1 MIASSHVSAQPDR
14 RAGRAVET
22 RTLTAQHIRG
32 LVPYIPMWQRQ
43 RALADARA
51 RGDIG
56 DQLLLLQHEHVF
68 TNGRHGDRR
77 HLLAD
82 DVTLARIGASYHEV
96 DRGGD
101 ITYHGPGQLVGY
113 PIVCLEQ
120 LGIGVRTYV
129 RGLETAVIQ
138 TAATFGITATSEPGY
153 TGVWVGRDKLAAI
166 GVRVAHGVAFHGFA
180 LNVAPDLDYFRQIVP
195 CGLADR
201 GVTSLAQ
208 LLGRSISVTEVVPVC
223 AAAIAEVFNL
233 ELSAIVPVDAIGEN
247 DEDLGPD

>member
-22 RTLTAQHIRG
+22 RTLTAQHVRG

-43 RALADARA
+43 QALAGARA
-51 RGDIG
+51 KGDIG
-56 DQLLLLQHEHVF
+56 DQLLLLEHNHVF

-82 DVTLARIGASYHEV
+82 ERTLARIDASYYEV

-120 LGIGVRTYV
+120 LGVGVRTYV
-129 RGLETAVIQ
+129 RGLENAIIQ
-138 TAATFGITATSEPGY
+138 TAAHFGVAATSEPGY

-180 LNVAPDLDYFRQIVP
+180 LNVDPDLAYFRQIVP
-195 CGLADR
+195 CGLAVR

-208 LLGRSISVTEVVPVC
+208 LLGRSITVAEVVPVC
-223 AAAIAEVFNL
+223 AVAFAEIFGL
-233 ELSAIVPVDAIGEN
+233 ELSGIDMIPVAAAIEEN
-247 DEDLGPD
+247 NVR